1 MFGYLCLV
9 PRVEIR
15 FISNSNILES
25 INKNILKKL
34 FYKFRLLNTK
44 KIINVNSISYDQFE
58 KNKRKNSEKYIVLL
72 DHDTSSPDDVY
83 LGNPVKINEKAHF

>member
-1 MFGYLCLV
+1 M

-58 KNKRKNSEKYIVLL
+58 KNKKKNSEKYIVLL
-72 DHDTSSPDDVY
+72 DHDTHHLTMYILVTQ
-83 LGNPVKINEKAHF
+83 